1 MPDAFTRLALKG
13 EPYSLGYQHG
23 KRLAS
28 AIADNVEVYFT
39 LFKHYAGLDRR
50 AVLGRTADFARL
62 IGAFDEDLMT
72 EMRGIAEG
80 SGKSLE
86 EIVALN
92 SRTEIMFREGAH
104 PHGECTSMAATPE
117 ASLSQHTLIAQ
128 NWDWMPRIQPNCV
141 LLDLEQ
147 SGKPRVLTFTE
158 AGFVGKIGMNEMGL
172 GLCCNLLVTP
182 QTRPGI
188 PFHVLCRRILDS
200 SSIGEAIGVLMT
212 SESGASGNFL
222 VAHAEGEAVD
232 IEKTPTGVDYLYGPT
247 GVLAHTNH
255 FESRLAVDDQ
265 GRKLLPDS
273 ILRYCRAS
281 KLLGRSVGELEVSTL
296 QAILRDHVNRPSS
309 ICRHP
314 DQRSHELERLQT
326 NASIIMDLSDGTMLI
341 CKGQPCE
348 GQYQIERLEKDV
360 GEAQMLSPSH

>member
-1 MPDAFTRLALKG
+1 MSDAFTRLTLKG
-13 EPYSLGYQHG
+13 EPHDIGYQHG
-23 KRLAS
+23 VRLAS
-28 AIADNVEVYFT
+28 AIADNVEVYFS
-39 LFKHYAGLDRR
+39 LFKHYAGLDRQ
-50 AVLGRTADFARL
+50 AVLSRASDFVRI
-62 IGAFDEDLMT
+62 IGAFDEDLIT
-72 EMRGIAEG
+72 EIRGIAEG

-92 SRTEIMFREGAH
+92 SRTEIMFKEGARLL
-104 PHGECTSMAATPE
+104 HGECTSMAVTPE
-117 ASLSQHTLIAQ
+117 ASLSHHTLIAQ
-128 NWDWMPRIQPNCV
+128 NWDWMPRIQGNCV

-147 SGKPRVLTFTE
+147 RGKPRVLTFAE
-158 AGFVGKIGMNEMGL
+158 AGFVGKIGMNDAGL

-200 SSIGEAIGVLMT
+200 SSIGEALGVLLT

-222 VAHAEGEAVD
+222 IAHAEGEALD
-232 IEKTPTGVDYLYGPT
+232 IEKTPTATEYLYGST

-255 FESRLAVDDQ
+255 FESRLTVEDQ

-281 KLLGRSVGELEVSTL
+281 KLLGRSAGEVEVSTL
-296 QAILRDHVNRPSS
+296 QSILRDHVNRPSS
-309 ICRHP
+309 ICRHA
-314 DQRSHELERLQT
+314 DLRAHELERLQT
-326 NASIIMDLSDGTMLI
+326 NASIMMDLSDGVMLI

-348 GQYQIERLEKDV
+348 GQYQIERLDDGAVEP
-360 GEAQMLSPSH
+360 QMLSQ

>member
-1 MPDAFTRLALKG
+1 MSDAFTRLALKG
-13 EPYSLGYQHG
+13 EPYDLGYQHG
-23 KRLAS
+23 RRLAA

-39 LFKHYAGLDRR
+39 LFKHYAGLDREAVFGR
-50 AVLGRTADFARL
+50 AADFVRL

-72 EMRGIAEG
+72 EIRGIAEG
-80 SGKSLE
+80 SGRSLE

-104 PHGECTSMAATPE
+104 LLHGECTSMAATPE
-117 ASLSQHTLIAQ
+117 ASLSQNTLIAQ
-128 NWDWMPRIQPNCV
+128 NWDWMPRIQRNCV

-147 SGKPRVLTFTE
+147 RGKPRVLTFTE
-158 AGFVGKIGMNEMGL
+158 AGFVGKIGMNSAGL

-232 IEKTPTGVDYLYGPT
+232 IEKTPTGTDYLYGST

-255 FESRLAVDDQ
+255 FESRLVVEDQ

-273 ILRYCRAS
+273 ILRYCRAG
-281 KLLGRSVGELEVSTL
+281 KLLGRSTGEVEISTL

-309 ICRHP
+309 ICRHA
-314 DQRSHELERLQT
+314 DLRAHELERLQT
-326 NASIIMDLSDGTMLI
+326 NASIVMDLSGGVMLI

-348 GQYQIERLEKDV
+348 GQYEIETFDERVVEP
-360 GEAQMLSPSH
+360 QPLSH